1 ISLLQ
6 NHSCSF
12 DHLVGASEQ
21 RRRYLDVERLGG
33 LEIDDQLKLCR
44 HLQWKIGRLLPFE
57 DAIDVA
63 SRAPELVVDVGGTRH
78 QLVRQP
84 AAMCFSAAYFA
95 AASLT
100 MGAITLSSLMY
111 QSDVI
116 CQFLPSQ
123 VWMRPVRAPS
133 WSAHDTLTGLSTF
146 SKPSSLKRSALMSR
160 FSKPQRTCSPVI
172 GFLPNFSCAVRI
184 ASIPS
189 IAVISPRM

>member
-1 ISLLQ
+1 MVSLPVCGLWRDQFGGALTRPNRSAISLLQ

-84 AAMCFSAAYFA
+84 AAMC
-95 AASLT
+95 
-100 MGAITLSSLMY
+100 
-111 QSDVI
+111 
-116 CQFLPSQ
+116 
-123 VWMRPVRAPS
+123 
-133 WSAHDTLTGLSTF
+133 
-146 SKPSSLKRSALMSR
+146 
-160 FSKPQRTCSPVI
+160 
-172 GFLPNFSCAVRI
+172 
-184 ASIPS
+184 
-189 IAVISPRM
+189 